1 MTMKVGR
8 TRQDVLE
15 DGRHRTKVKV
25 TFTDG
30 SRRVLTFVTSP
41 DIPFVKTNKGD
52 LWLPTMLVVAKRRG
66 EDLELTD
73 PISERAASIARVQDI
88 LSTWYP
94 HRMKQVEVHAP
105 PAERTRR
112 RLGSPQKITGAFF
125 TGGVDSF
132 HTLTKNADRI
142 GAIVYG
148 FGIDVPLRERE
159 AIARTNALLE
169 DVAAESGVRLLTAR
183 TTIRKFLAEDTRWGS
198 EAHGAALAT
207 LATLFSPILD
217 RILIPATHTYATG
230 QKWGSHPLLD
240 EQWTTDRLTV
250 EHDGAEVGRSV
261 KAQLFADNPVAQRHL
276 RVCYEK
282 FTDMNC
288 CRCLKC
294 LRTMACLASIDRLD
308 SFPTFHEPLDL
319 ELLASKT
326 LRPRKVAQ
334 AREIYNFVRRQPGH
348 DDITEVLLGML
359 QKAGHEK

>member
-1 MTMKVGR
+1 MKVGR
-8 TRQDVLE
+8 TRQDVLK

-25 TFTDG
+25 TFADG
-30 SRRVLTFVTSP
+30 SRRVLTFVTSA

-66 EDLELTD
+66 EDLELAD

-105 PAERTRR
+105 PAERSRR
-112 RLGSPQKITGAFF
+112 WLRSPDKITGAFF

-148 FGIDVPLRERE
+148 FGIDVPLREKE
-159 AIARTNALLE
+159 AIARTNALLA

-183 TTIRKFLAEDTRWGS
+183 TTIRKFLAPDARWGS
-198 EAHGAALAT
+198 EAHGAALAS

-217 RILIPATHTYATG
+217 RILVPATHTYGAG
-230 QKWGSHPLLD
+230 QKWGSHPMLD
-240 EQWTTDRLTV
+240 GLWSTERLTV

-294 LRTMACLASIDRLD
+294 LRTMAGLAAIDRLD
-308 SFPTFHEPLDL
+308 NFPTFHEPLDL
-319 ELLASKT
+319 ELLASLK

-334 AREIYNFVRRQPGH
+334 AREVYNFVRRQPGH
-348 DDITEVLLGML
+348 DDIAEVLLGML